1 VRAGISSRESLAW
14 LFFERFIDTLG
25 SRQVRCVAQRY
36 CLSHS
41 SLIASHFSLR
51 THRHT
56 IDQSCP
62 WVHFVHLVLRQL
74 GPVTYEIQRNE
85 RARSWIVHVDIATTR
100 RNKNWIVSCQSTH
113 RKSPATTTKHPIS
126 GDHGHAVSF
135 ANHNASGTESHAPC
149 IYVLFY

>member
-1 VRAGISSRESLAW
+1 VLYPQNGDHI
-14 LFFERFIDTLG
+14 
-25 SRQVRCVAQRY
+25 V
-36 CLSHS
+36 
-41 SLIASHFSLR
+41 
-51 THRHT
+51 T

-85 RARSWIVHVDIATTR
+85 SAGSWIVHVDKLKPCHDPEEQKLDSQLPVNAPQIT
-100 RNKNWIVSCQSTH
+100 S
-113 RKSPATTTKHPIS
+113 
-126 GDHGHAVSF
+126 AVSF